1 MYDVAFRPY
10 RLPSDTQVLSHYLR
24 RTVPDLKPDFVVM
37 CTTASTARVASTGER
52 VKKGTISAAAF
63 ARENKPC
70 TRCGKHLAAKS
81 FTRHYKTGACDK
93 YAEANPSAAVEA
105 AAYYNSRFGKDDVV
119 ADSMGGCV
127 LSQSEFSA
135 LQSQLVYHDRVTDG
149 KESGDY

>member
-1 MYDVAFRPY
+1 MYNSFDGKGRKH
-10 RLPSDTQVLSHYLR
+10 RGTCQ
-24 RTVPDLKPDFVVM
+24 
-37 CTTASTARVASTGER
+37 ER
-52 VKKGTISAAAF
+52 NDISG
-63 ARENKPC
+63 RI
-70 TRCGKHLAAKS
+70 CGKHLAAKR

-135 LQSQLVYHDRVTDG
+135 LQSQLVYHDRVTDE